1 MAQSLAAMGFPE
13 NAFEAYAPSESD
25 PWNTPRQGHLLRRTS
40 FGSSAQRLD
49 ELGKQSPS
57 EAVDAI
63 LNYDVEHDPLNEL
76 IDRIDGL
83 VSFNRIESIQ
93 DWWIYRMLYSPHPF
107 QERLAL
113 FWHNRF
119 ATSASKV
126 GDPTAMH
133 NQIEL
138 FRRKG
143 LGNYRELLIDVGRD
157 PAMLI
162 WLDGRANRKGK
173 PNENYGRELMELFTL
188 GPKDVVSGVGNYTED
203 DVKNMARCF
212 TGWTIEGGK
221 GVFNVKNFD
230 DGQKEILG
238 QKGIFNS
245 ASAIDVIL
253 AHPAAS
259 RFLSRKM
266 LREFVHPNPPDEAI
280 THYAQRLVANKW
292 EIKPT
297 LREIFTSRMFYS
309 GWCYR
314 SIIKSPIDITVG
326 SVAALGGKPSCQF
339 LREQSNRM
347 GQSLLFPPNVKG
359 WDGEEA
365 WINANT
371 VVLRFNFGMQLAL
384 QRQNEF
390 ARRSDFDGWLAK
402 YSIHSADDVIDYF
415 ARVFLDGNLPP
426 DARGKLLAFL
436 NQDAKGQYKSF
447 ALSHETINTKV
458 RGLVHMMV
466 STPEYQL
473 A

>member
-1 MAQSLAAMGFPE
+1 
-13 NAFEAYAPSESD
+13 
-25 PWNTPRQGHLLRRTS
+25 
-40 FGSSAQRLD
+40 
-49 ELGKQSPS
+49 
-57 EAVDAI
+57 
-63 LNYDVEHDPLNEL
+63 
-76 IDRIDGL
+76 
-83 VSFNRIESIQ
+83 
-93 DWWIYRMLYSPHPF
+93 MLYSPQPF

-126 GDPTAMH
+126 GDPAMMH

-143 LGNYRELLIDVGRD
+143 LGNYRDLLIDVGHD

-162 WLDGRANRKGK
+162 WLDGRSNRKGK
-173 PNENYGRELMELFTL
+173 PNENYGRDLMELFTL
-188 GPKDVVSGVGNYTED
+188 GVGNYTED
-203 DVKNMARCF
+203 DVKQMARCF
-212 TGWTIEGGK
+212 TGWTIENNK
-221 GVFNVKNFD
+221 AVFNPKNFD

-266 LREFVHPNPPDEAI
+266 LREFVHPNPPEEAI
-280 THYAQRLVANKW
+280 AHYAKQLVANKW

-297 LREIFTSRMFYS
+297 LREMFTSRMFYS

-390 ARRSDFDGWLAK
+390 ARRSDFDTWLAK
-402 YSIHSADDVIDYF
+402 YNIHTAADVIDYF
-415 ARVFLDGNLPP
+415 SRVYLDGNLPP
-426 DARGKLLAFL
+426 GARPKLDAFL
-436 NQDAKGQYKSF
+436 NQDPKGQYKSF
-447 ALSHETINTKV
+447 ELTHETINTKV
-458 RGLVHMMV
+458 RGLIHMML
-466 STPEYQL
+466 STPEFQL